1 MNFTLNS
8 QNSLPDDATQ
18 GCLIGRA
25 WIQVKFRVH
34 PYYFKGNQVLISRK
48 NFILFPS
55 YLKVLIL

>member
-25 WIQVKFRVH
+25 WIPSQ
-34 PYYFKGNQVLISRK
+34 ISGPSPI
-48 NFILFPS
+48 IL
-55 YLKVLIL
+55 

>member
-25 WIQVKFRVH
+25 WIPSQISG
-34 PYYFKGNQVLISRK
+34 PSYYFKRQSS
-48 NFILFPS
+48 F
-55 YLKVLIL
+55 